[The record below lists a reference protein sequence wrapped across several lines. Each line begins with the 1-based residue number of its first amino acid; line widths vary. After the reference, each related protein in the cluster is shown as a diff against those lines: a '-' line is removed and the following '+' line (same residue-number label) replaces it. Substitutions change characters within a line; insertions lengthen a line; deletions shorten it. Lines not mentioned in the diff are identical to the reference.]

1 MTRTRTQRATRT
13 HRTHTHTRI
22 ALATRTQARIAHTT
36 RASRA
41 HHAQPSGDIKHTG
54 GRNVGGGHLYARL
67 GATVPTRDPPL

>member
-1 MTRTRTQRATRT
+1 MTRTRTHRATRARHAQRT
-13 HRTHTHTRI
+13 HRATRARHAQRTHTGAI
-22 ALATRTQARIAHTT
+22 

-54 GRNVGGGHLYARL
+54 GRNAGGGHLYARL